1 MDFSIKVENLT
12 KQFGDLVAVDKVN
25 LAIKPGQIC
34 GFLGPNGAGKST
46 TLRMLCGLITPT
58 AGQGQILGLDIVT
71 DAEEIKS
78 KIGYMS
84 QRFSLYLDL
93 TVLENLK
100 FYAGVYGLK
109 EEAAKLRI
117 AELLEQLFL
126 SEIKDSLAGT
136 LSGGTKQ
143 RLALGC
149 AILHDPKVLFLDEP
163 TAGVDPV
170 ARRSFWNIIYSLS
183 RNGTTIMVSTHY
195 MDEAEQSDELVVI
208 YGGKIIANGNLAY
221 LRQHALK
228 GELLEI
234 NSPEMLKVINLL
246 HSKEYYNGVNK
257 SGNYIHANYIGV
269 ESGIAVTA
277 KLLNDNNIF
286 NSDIKVVQPSLEE
299 IFVSLISKEQVM
311 K

>member
-1 MDFSIKVENLT
+1 
-12 KQFGDLVAVDKVN
+12 
-25 LAIKPGQIC
+25 
-34 GFLGPNGAGKST
+34 
-46 TLRMLCGLITPT
+46 
-58 AGQGQILGLDIVT
+58 
-71 DAEEIKS
+71 
-78 KIGYMS
+78 
-84 QRFSLYLDL
+84 
-93 TVLENLK
+93 
-100 FYAGVYGLK
+100 
-109 EEAAKLRI
+109 
-117 AELLEQLFL
+117 
-126 SEIKDSLAGT
+126 
-136 LSGGTKQ
+136 
-143 RLALGC
+143 
-149 AILHDPKVLFLDEP
+149 
-163 TAGVDPV
+163 
-170 ARRSFWNIIYSLS
+170 
-183 RNGTTIMVSTHY
+183 MVSTHY

-257 SGNYIHANYIGV
+257 IGNYIHANYIGV

>member
-1 MDFSIKVENLT
+1 MEFSVKVDNLT
-12 KQFGDLVAVDKVN
+12 KKFGSLVAVDN
-25 LAIKPGQIC
+25 ISFAIKPGQIC

-58 AGQGQILGLDIVT
+58 SGQGEILGLDIVK
-71 DAEEIKS
+71 DAENIKS

-100 FYAGVYGLK
+100 FYAGVYGLDD
-109 EEAAKLRI
+109 EAAQARI
-117 AELLEQLFL
+117 EELLDSLL
-126 SEIKDSLAGT
+126 LREIQESLAGT

-149 AILHDPKVLFLDEP
+149 AILHNPKVLFLDEP

-170 ARRSFWNIIYSLS
+170 ARRSFWSIIYSLS
-183 RNGTTIMVSTHY
+183 RNGNTIMVSTHY

-208 YGGKIIANGNLAY
+208 YDGKIIANGNLDY
-221 LRQHALK
+221 LRKTAIK

-234 NSPEMLKVINLL
+234 NCEDMARAITLL
-246 HSKEYYNGVNK
+246 QSLNNYETVNK
-257 SGNYIHANYIGV
+257 NGNYIHAIYAGN
-269 ESGIAVTA
+269 ENGIVNTQNI
-277 KLLNDNNIF
+277 LRNNDILVKN
-286 NSDIKVVQPSLEE
+286 IKVIQPSLEE
-299 IFVSLISKEQVM
+299 IFVSLINKEQVIR
-311 K
+311 

>member
-1 MDFSIKVENLT
+1 MEFSVKVDNLT
-12 KQFGDLVAVDKVN
+12 KKFGSLVAVDN
-25 LAIKPGQIC
+25 ISLAIKPGQIC

-58 AGQGQILGLDIVT
+58 SGQGEILGLDIVK
-71 DAEEIKS
+71 DAENIKS

-100 FYAGVYGLK
+100 FYAGVYGLDD
-109 EEAAKLRI
+109 EAAQARI
-117 AELLEQLFL
+117 EELLDSLL
-126 SEIKDSLAGT
+126 LREIQESLAGT

-149 AILHDPKVLFLDEP
+149 AILHNPKVLFLDEP

-170 ARRSFWNIIYSLS
+170 ARRSFWSIIYSLS

-208 YGGKIIANGNLAY
+208 YDGKIIANGNLDY
-221 LRQHALK
+221 LRKTAIK

-234 NSPEMLKVINLL
+234 NCEDMARAITLL
-246 HSKEYYNGVNK
+246 QSLNNYETVNK
-257 SGNYIHANYIGV
+257 NGNYIHAIYAGN
-269 ESGIAVTA
+269 ENGIVNTQNI
-277 KLLNDNNIF
+277 LRNNDILVKN
-286 NSDIKVVQPSLEE
+286 IKVIQPSLEE
-299 IFVSLISKEQVM
+299 IFVSLINKEQVIR
-311 K
+311 

>member
-100 FYAGVYGLK
+100 FYAGVYGLN

-117 AELLEQLFL
+117 DELLEQLFL

-257 SGNYIHANYIGV
+257 IGNYIHANYIGV

-299 IFVSLISKEQVM
+299 IFVSLIGKEQVM

>member
-1 MDFSIKVENLT
+1 MEYSVKVDNLT
-12 KQFGDLVAVDKVN
+12 KNFGTLVAVDNVT

-58 AGQGQILGLDIVT
+58 SGQGEILGLDIVK
-71 DAEEIKS
+71 DAEKIKS

-100 FYAGVYGLK
+100 FYAGVYGLDSLQ
-109 EEAAKLRI
+109 AKVRI
-117 AELLEQLFL
+117 NELLDSL
-126 SEIKDSLAGT
+126 SLREIQESLAGT

-149 AILHDPKVLFLDEP
+149 AILHNPKVLFLDEP

-170 ARRSFWNIIYSLS
+170 ARRSFWAIIYSLS
-183 RNGTTIMVSTHY
+183 RSGTTIMVSTHY

-221 LRQHALK
+221 LRKTALS

-234 NSPEMLKVINLL
+234 NCVDMTRTINLL
-246 HSKEYYNGVNK
+246 NSVSDYKSVNK
-257 SGNYIHANYIGV
+257 TGNYIHANYIGAENGV
-269 ESGIAVTA
+269 VFTGN
-277 KLLNDNNIF
+277 LLTNNNIL

-299 IFVSLISKEQVM
+299 IFVSLINKEQVI

>member
-1 MDFSIKVENLT
+1 MEFSVKVDNLT
-12 KQFGDLVAVDKVN
+12 KKFGSLVAVDN
-25 LAIKPGQIC
+25 ISLAIKPGQIC

-58 AGQGQILGLDIVT
+58 SGQGEILGLDIVK
-71 DAEEIKS
+71 DAENIKS

-100 FYAGVYGLK
+100 FYAGVYGLDD
-109 EEAAKLRI
+109 EAAQARI
-117 AELLEQLFL
+117 EELLDSLL
-126 SEIKDSLAGT
+126 LREIQESLAGT

-149 AILHDPKVLFLDEP
+149 AILHNPKVLFLDEP

-170 ARRSFWNIIYSLS
+170 ARRSFWSIIYSLS

-208 YGGKIIANGNLAY
+208 YDGKIIANGNLDY
-221 LRQHALK
+221 LRKTAIK

-234 NSPEMLKVINLL
+234 NCEDMARAITLL
-246 HSKEYYNGVNK
+246 QSLNNYETVNK
-257 SGNYIHANYIGV
+257 NGNYIHAIYAGN
-269 ESGIAVTA
+269 ENGIVNTQNI
-277 KLLNDNNIF
+277 LRNNDIWVKN
-286 NSDIKVVQPSLEE
+286 IKVIQPSLEE
-299 IFVSLISKEQVM
+299 IFVSLINKEQVIR
-311 K
+311 